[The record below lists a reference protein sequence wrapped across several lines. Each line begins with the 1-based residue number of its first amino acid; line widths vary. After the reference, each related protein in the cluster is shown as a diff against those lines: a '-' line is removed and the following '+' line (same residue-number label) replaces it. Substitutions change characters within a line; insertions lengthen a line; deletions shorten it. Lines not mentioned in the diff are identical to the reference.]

1 MHIRTITII
10 VSCLLLLEAS
20 VEAKRLRP
28 FVPTDIESRYER
40 AINYP
45 NEVRNKVLRDRIDI
59 HWTGIHHF
67 AYSTPTGR
75 LENGKLLTTYYLVD
89 TELGE
94 QDLLFDHEKVAE
106 ALGALLNREVS
117 RFQLPIKG
125 FEVSEDLNR
134 VHITTDDDKKIEI
147 NRKTSEAV
155 GDTTLFNAQS
165 RFENVALQDSDNG
178 QDKKSDTKSSLI
190 IEDHNLVLI
199 EEGTNEK
206 TKLTDD
212 GTADYPYAITDQMNP
227 WSPSRNYAVVSR
239 NKPGNSSIVHRI
251 EVLPENS
258 IKAKLH
264 TDKYIQPGD
273 PMDEHTLFVVDIA
286 DKKVSKLD
294 MPTITYLADWE
305 YKPGRLDWDP
315 DGGRALIGVTKRGHQ
330 STLVFDIDM
339 ATVTVNKVIDEK
351 SDTFLDS
358 TRYYFKLIE
367 DRTKIIWASERDGWR
382 HLYLYNRASGSHK
395 QVTNGNWLVEDVK
408 EVDEESGIIHFT
420 ARGFYPD
427 QDPYFI
433 HHFKINTDGSGLV
446 PLTDG
451 NGTHEIRTIKVKSG
465 AEFIIDKYSRIDMA
479 GITELRNADT
489 GKLVVKLQ
497 EVDISQLLETGW
509 RYPEVFRAKGRDG
522 QTDIWGMV
530 VKPRDF
536 DPRYTYPVIEYIY
549 AGPHDSHVPKRFTTM
564 MRMIQLAEL
573 GFISV
578 MVDGMGTANRGKAF
592 HDVCWQNLADAGFPD
607 RILWH
612 NALAEY
618 MPNCDISNVG
628 IYGTSAGGQSSTGAL
643 LFHGDFNKVAVS
655 SCGCHD
661 NRVDKRWWNE
671 QWMGYP
677 IGEHYKKQSNVTNA
691 HNLTGKLLL
700 MVGDMDTNV
709 PPESTMQV
717 VSALIKAE
725 KEFELLVVPGMGH
738 SSGGRYG
745 QRRRWDFFMKHVH
758 GITPP
763 DWNNVKYPER

>member
-1 MHIRTITII
+1 MHIRTITNITL
-10 VSCLLLLEAS
+10 CLFLLANSL
-20 VEAKRLRP
+20 EAKRLRP
-28 FVPTDIESRYER
+28 FVPSDLESRYER
-40 AINYP
+40 AVKYP
-45 NEVRNKVLRDRIDI
+45 KEVQNKLLRDRIDI
-59 HWTGIHHF
+59 RWTGTNHF

-75 LENGKLLTTYYLVD
+75 LDDGKQLITYYLVD
-89 TELGE
+89 VKLGE
-94 QDLLFDHEKVAE
+94 QQLLFDQEKVAV
-106 ALGALLNREVS
+106 ALGLVLKREVPPH
-117 RFQLPIKG
+117 QLPIKHLD
-125 FEVSEDLNR
+125 VSENLES
-134 VHITTDDDKKIEI
+134 VHITTNGDQKIDI
-147 NRKTSEAV
+147 NRKTSEAIEN
-155 GDTTLFNAQS
+155 TTLVSPQS
-165 RFENVALQDSDNG
+165 NLVNVAFQEPDNRQSEKQDS
-178 QDKKSDTKSSLI
+178 KASLL
-190 IEDHNLVLI
+190 IEDHNLVLV
-199 EEGTNEK
+199 EAGSKEK

-212 GTADYPYAITDQMNP
+212 GTADYPYAITDRMNP
-227 WSPSRNYAVVSR
+227 WSPNRRYAVVSR
-239 NKPGNSSIVHRI
+239 NKPGKSSILHRI
-251 EVLPENS
+251 EILPENT

-264 TDKYIQPGD
+264 TSEYIQPGD
-273 PMDEHTLFVVDIA
+273 PMDEHSLFLVDIA
-286 DKKVSKLD
+286 SKKVSKLD
-294 MPTITYLADWE
+294 MPTITFLANFQLE
-305 YKPGRLDWDP
+305 PGKLDWDP
-315 DGGRALIGVTKRGHQ
+315 DGSRALICSTKRGHQ
-330 STLVFDIDM
+330 NTLVFDIDM
-339 ATVTVNKVIDEK
+339 ATGTAKKVIDEQ

-367 DRTKIIWASERDGWR
+367 NRNKIIWASERDGWR
-382 HLYLYNRASGSHK
+382 HIYLYDRETGSHK
-395 QVTNGNWLVEDVK
+395 QLTSGNWLVEEVK
-408 EVDEESGIIHFT
+408 QIDEEGGVIHFT

-433 HHFKINTDGSGLV
+433 HHFRVNTDGSALV
-446 PLTDG
+446 ALTDG
-451 NGTHEIRTIKVKSG
+451 NGTHEIRTIKLKSG
-465 AEFIIDKYSRIDMA
+465 AEYLVDKYSRIDMA

-489 GKLVVKLQ
+489 GKLVVRLQ
-497 EVDISQLLETGW
+497 EVDDSKLLETGW
-509 RYPEVFRAKGRDG
+509 RYPEVFKAKGRDG

-536 DPRYTYPVIEYIY
+536 DPKYTYPVIEYIY
-549 AGPHDSHVPKRFTTM
+549 AGPHDSHVPKKFTSM

-578 MVDGMGTANRGKAF
+578 MIDGMGTANRGKAF

-612 NALAEY
+612 KALAET
-618 MPNCDISNVG
+618 MPNCDITNVG

-643 LFHGDFNKVAVS
+643 LFHGNFYKVGVS

-677 IGEHYKKQSNVTNA
+677 IGEHYKEQSNVTNA
-691 HNLTGKLLL
+691 HKLTGKLLL

-738 SSGGRYG
+738 SSGGHYG

-763 DWNNVKYPER
+763 DWNNVNYPDS